1 MMKNTLTVVG
11 GRWINIG
18 FGLMLLFIALNNLVN
33 RVDLD
38 FLELFSVE
46 IMDVF
51 VHLPHGLP

>member
-18 FGLMLLFIALNNLVN
+18 FGLMFLFIALYDLVN